1 MKHARIKTKY
11 GSMEV
16 ELYEDDAPLTVENFC
31 KLVEKGFY
39 NGLIFHKMIKD
50 FIVQTGCP
58 KGDGTGD
65 AGYRIKCET
74 FGKKQQ
80 HDEGVLSMAHS
91 GRDTGSSQF
100 FICLNRK
107 NTEQLDGNHTC
118 FGIIKKGLEWIDN
131 IKEGDLLEKIEL
143 YEPEE

>member
-1 MKHARIKTKY
+1 MKYARIKTKY

-16 ELYEDDAPLTVENFC
+16 ELYEDDSPLTVDNFC

-39 NGLIFHKMIKD
+39 DGLIFHKVIKD
-50 FIVQTGCP
+50 FLVQTGCP
-58 KGDGTGD
+58 NGDGTGD
-65 AGYRIKCET
+65 AGYRIKSEI

-80 HDEGVLSMAHS
+80 HDEGVLSMAHC

-107 NTEQLDGNHTC
+107 NTLQLDGNHTC
-118 FGIIKKGLEWIDN
+118 FGIVTKGLEWIDN
-131 IKEGDLLEKIEL
+131 LKEGDLLEKIEL
-143 YEPEE
+143 FEKEE